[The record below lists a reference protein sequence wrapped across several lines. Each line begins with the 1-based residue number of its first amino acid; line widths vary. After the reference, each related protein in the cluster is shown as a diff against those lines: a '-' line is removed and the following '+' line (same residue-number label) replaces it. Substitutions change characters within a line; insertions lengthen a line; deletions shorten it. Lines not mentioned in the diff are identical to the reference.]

1 MLEKMDEFFNNR
13 VDLYEEHQLNAI
25 DRAKEFYPFT
35 AECLPETPD
44 AAVLDLGCGTGLE
57 LDYYFRLNPTARITG
72 IDVAEDMLDVL
83 KKRFS
88 DKAITVI
95 KGSYFDVSFG
105 NSRYDAAVSVESLH
119 HFTKEEK
126 VPLYKKVRQ
135 ALSPGGFFILTD
147 YFAESEET
155 ELRLREELRRIK
167 TKEGIR
173 DGGLYHFDTPLTA
186 EHEIQA
192 LEEAGF
198 SCVSVLKRWGA
209 TCTVKVVK

>member
-1 MLEKMDEFFNNR
+1 MDEFFNNR

-95 KGSYFDVSFG
+95 KGSYFDVSFE
-105 NSRYDAAVSVESLH
+105 NSCYDAAVSVESLH

-155 ELRLREELRRIK
+155 ELRLREELQRIK

-209 TCTVKVVK
+209 TCTVKAVK

>member
-1 MLEKMDEFFNNR
+1 MDEFFNNR

-105 NSRYDAAVSVESLH
+105 NSRYDAAVSAESLH

-209 TCTVKVVK
+209 TCTVKAVK

>member
-25 DRAKEFYPFT
+25 DCAKEFYPFT
-35 AECLPETPD
+35 AECLPLKPD
-44 AAVLDLGCGTGLE
+44 AFVLDLGCGTGLE

-209 TCTVKVVK
+209 TCTVKAVK

>member
-1 MLEKMDEFFNNR
+1 MDEFFNNR

-95 KGSYFDVSFG
+95 KGSYFDVSFE
-105 NSRYDAAVSVESLH
+105 NSCYDAAVSVESLH

-209 TCTVKVVK
+209 TCTVKAVK

>member
-13 VDLYEEHQLNAI
+13 VYLYEEHQLNAI

-57 LDYYFRLNPTARITG
+57 LDYYFRLNPTARVTG
-72 IDVAEDMLDVL
+72 IDIAEDMLEAL

-88 DKAITVI
+88 GKAVTVI
-95 KGSYFDVSFG
+95 KGSYFDLLFG

-155 ELRLREELRRIK
+155 ELRLREELQRIK
-167 TKEGIR
+167 IKEGIR

-198 SCVSVLKRWGA
+198 SRVSVLKRWGA
-209 TCTVKVVK
+209 TRTVKAVK

>member
-1 MLEKMDEFFNNR
+1 MLEKMDEFFNSR

-25 DRAKEFYPFT
+25 DCAKEFYPFT
-35 AECLPETPD
+35 AECLPLKPY
-44 AAVLDLGCGTGLE
+44 AFVLDLGCGTGLE

-105 NSRYDAAVSVESLH
+105 NSRYDAAVSAESLH

-126 VPLYKKVRQ
+126 VPLYKKIRQ

-209 TCTVKVVK
+209 TCTVKAVK

>member
-155 ELRLREELRRIK
+155 ELWFREELRRVK

-198 SCVSVLKRWGA
+198 SRVSVLKRWGA
-209 TCTVKVVK
+209 TRTVKAVK

>member
-1 MLEKMDEFFNNR
+1 M
-13 VDLYEEHQLNAI
+13 
-25 DRAKEFYPFT
+25 
-35 AECLPETPD
+35 
-44 AAVLDLGCGTGLE
+44 GCGTGLE

-105 NSRYDAAVSVESLH
+105 NSRYDAAVSAESLH

-155 ELRLREELRRIK
+155 ELRLREELQRIK
-167 TKEGIR
+167 IKEGIR

-192 LEEAGF
+192 LKEAGF
-198 SCVSVLKRWGA
+198 SRVSVLKQWGA
-209 TCTVKVVK
+209 TCMVKAVK

>member
-1 MLEKMDEFFNNR
+1 M
-13 VDLYEEHQLNAI
+13 I
-25 DRAKEFYPFT
+25 
-35 AECLPETPD
+35 
-44 AAVLDLGCGTGLE
+44 
-57 LDYYFRLNPTARITG
+57 
-72 IDVAEDMLDVL
+72 DVL

-105 NSRYDAAVSVESLH
+105 NSRYDAAVSAESLH

-209 TCTVKVVK
+209 TCTVKAVK